1 MRTKQMS
8 GWRIAAVLQNK
19 MILYAKDRTLFKEYN
34 TGPFYIINL
43 DYKNS
48 LLRLKPTSNQEKM
61 KELEKGIFKITLNF
75 HNYIKIKAAFKGY
88 HLKLV
93 FKVGLSSKVNNNF
106 WVFCYFLRKQFC
118 LSYILIPISIC
129 YNYLKDTPS
138 FKRNFV
144 K

>member
-19 MILYAKDRTLFKEYN
+19 MILYAKDRALFKEYN

-61 KELEKGIFKITLNF
+61 KELEKSIFKITLNF
-75 HNYIKIKAAFKGY
+75 HNYIKIKAAF
-88 HLKLV
+88 
-93 FKVGLSSKVNNNF
+93 
-106 WVFCYFLRKQFC
+106 
-118 LSYILIPISIC
+118 II
-129 YNYLKDTPS
+129 
-138 FKRNFV
+138 
-144 K
+144 